1 MFKKILISTVI
12 LTSAMSAAPVFSA
25 VVTNKDFGGGTISFH
40 GSVTEAPC
48 SIVPGDEK
56 LDVNLGTV
64 SQKLLSGADKGSA
77 PVDIKIH
84 LNSCQFETTATTPP
98 TPDYGQLSKVA
109 VVFDN
114 VNSSDHANGLLHN
127 DGTAGH
133 VNIQLMDN
141 EGKPVSFDTAPTS
154 ATAHQ
159 LTGSTGEISL
169 KARMLSDGTASTPGT
184 VTANVTYKLKYF

>member
-25 VVTNKDFGGGTISFH
+25 AVVNKDFGGGTISFH

-56 LDVNLGTV
+56 LDVNLGAV
-64 SQKLLSGADKGSA
+64 SQKLLSGADKGST

-84 LNSCQFETTATTPP
+84 LNSCQFETTTTSPP

-109 VVFDN
+109 VMFEN
-114 VNSSDHANGLLHN
+114 YNSSDHTKGLLHN
-127 DGTAGH
+127 DGTAEH
-133 VNIQLMDN
+133 VNVQLMDETGN
-141 EGKPVSFDTAPTS
+141 PVNFDTAPTKDS
-154 ATAHQ
+154 AHQ

-184 VTANVTYKLKYF
+184 VSANVTYKLKYF

>member
-1 MFKKILISTVI
+1 MFKKTLISTVI
-12 LTSAMSAAPVFSA
+12 LTSVMSAAPVFSA
-25 VVTNKDFGGGTISFH
+25 AVTNKDFGGGTISFH

-64 SQKLLSGADKGSA
+64 SQKLLNGTDKGSV

-84 LNSCQFETTATTPP
+84 LNSCQFETTPTSPP

-114 VNSSDHANGLLHN
+114 YNSPDHAKGLLHN
-127 DGTAGH
+127 DGTAGN

-141 EGKPVSFDTAPTS
+141 EGNPVNFDTSPTKD
-154 ATAHQ
+154 TAHQ